1 MKLKLCAML
10 VGATL
15 ATSAT
20 AKTLWMDDFES
31 GLGKW
36 VGKSNAASANFARLE
51 DDPVNAGH
59 GKVVTFPTKVIEG
72 AIYTVM
78 SFKHKELKKPLRLE
92 FDYLGMPNR
101 GGVAGDLGGYIG
113 YAKNS
118 SPGPGAENHR
128 WVGGTNPNYSIYKGD
143 NYIHIEDDGKW
154 HHYVV
159 DLSATD
165 FPDFQLMLEDYEYA
179 GGVAGDA
186 YFDNIVLTDADG
198 QDKPEPPKPP
208 VDPVKPVD
216 PPKPPVDPVKPID
229 PPKPP
234 ITPPVK
240 PVDPPKPPIEPV
252 KPVDPPKPPVDPIKP
267 VSCQCATYTVSD
279 HSLSVPEIRMT
290 LSNGLTG
297 ENVGEQQRFAA
308 RLKRFELYSTAKGTT
323 YGFNVL
329 CDTTAELVSPIGTNP
344 QCAAILDKGTLT
356 VPCVEIPANGLC
368 GEDGNPQKKCT
379 TSEKYEVVLDKITSS
394 KTCNNCNGLET
405 TGGMSFVLREMKKL
419 DEKKTSS
426 FSSTTTTIIENSTTS
441 TTTINK

>member
-10 VGATL
+10 VSATL
-15 ATSAT
+15 ATSVS
-20 AKTLWMDDFES
+20 AKTLWMEDFEN

-36 VGKSNAASANFARLE
+36 VGKNNAPAINFGKIE
-51 DDPVNAGH
+51 NDPVNAGH
-59 GKVVTFPTKVIEG
+59 GKVVTFPSKVIEG
-72 AIYTVM
+72 AIYSTM
-78 SFKHKELKKPLRLE
+78 SFNHKELKKPLRLE

-113 YAKNS
+113 YARNS
-118 SPGPGAENHR
+118 NPGPGAENHR
-128 WVGGTNPNYSIYKGD
+128 WVGGTNPNYNIYKGD
-143 NYIHIEDDGKW
+143 NYIHIEDDGQW

-159 DLSATD
+159 DLSAAD
-165 FPDFQLMLEDYEYA
+165 FPNFQLMLEDYEYA

-198 QDKPEPPKPP
+198 QDKPKEPTKE
-208 VDPVKPVD
+208 PVKEPIKEPVKEVD
-216 PPKPPVDPVKPID
+216 PPKEPPKQIDPPVKPID
-229 PPKPP
+229 QPKQPEKQP
-234 ITPPVK
+234 
-240 PVDPPKPPIEPV
+240 E
-252 KPVDPPKPPVDPIKP
+252 IKP

-356 VPCVEIPANGLC
+356 IPCVEIPANGLC

-426 FSSTTTTIIENSTTS
+426 FSSTTTTVIENSTTS
-441 TTTINK
+441 TTTIIK